1 MSDFDPTLS
10 ELGRIQAAF
19 DSNNFS
25 GADTPEGKRRHVL
38 LHLGKL
44 LGKFAGVEERLDHG
58 NVDTTVVRSDIIPD
72 LLVFA
77 AQLAEIEQV
86 GLAESYLKR
95 LEFVAERNGTGQESA
110 ARAIDLGTS

>member
-1 MSDFDPTLS
+1 MSDFDPTLN

-19 DSNNFS
+19 DTDNFS

-44 LGKFAGVEERLDHG
+44 MGKFAGVEEQTDHG
-58 NVDTTVVRSDIIPD
+58 NIDTSVIRSDIIPD

-77 AQLAEIEQV
+77 AQLA
-86 GLAESYLKR
+86 GLENVELADVYKSR

-110 ARAIDLGTS
+110 AKAIELGTS